1 MGLSLTSKEV
11 KRALEHPELQG
22 KKPFGR
28 GRYSLVFDNADA
40 VLKLTV
46 DRGAVDLQ
54 AYLEN
59 ACQSL
64 HTLPKIRRVVG
75 EIGECA
81 GQPLWLL
88 EVERLDK
95 LVAGTPQRK
104 QALRLKKIQHGIN
117 GKAIAESYFRVAEL
131 TCRHMS
137 VSSEIDEQWSN
148 TFRLLADYAAGK
160 HHLGCDFHPGNFLTR
175 PATGELVLNDPF
187 EDRTH

>member
-59 ACQSL
+59 AYQSL

-117 GKAIAESYFRVAEL
+117 GKAIAESYFRAARGRADVSAHVGLRRDRRTVE
-131 TCRHMS
+131 RHVPAS
-137 VSSEIDEQWSN
+137 RGLRGGEAPSWL
-148 TFRLLADYAAGK
+148 RLSPRQLSYPARYRRAGS
-160 HHLGCDFHPGNFLTR
+160 
-175 PATGELVLNDPF
+175 
-187 EDRTH
+187 